1 MNIRSIGLVDE
12 FSEFFRSH
20 KASQVKAAE
29 PVMGSKGDDI
39 VKEHNYMWLS
49 WHEKDTLFGTM

>member
-29 PVMGSKGDDI
+29 PEMGSKGDDI
-39 VKEHNYMWLS
+39 VKEHNYM
-49 WHEKDTLFGTM
+49 